1 MIDTTEEI
9 RDQMEVTRSQLTDKL
24 ESLELQ
30 VAGTV
35 QSASTAV
42 TATVEA
48 VQDAVTSVRNT
59 FDLQRITGSHPWLV
73 VGGAAAIGYLATK
86 AFASIEPTDN
96 SAALTPPASA
106 AVVDPEH
113 RNGTSNTHTNAIAN
127 SARTAPE
134 TSVTNSA
141 WDQMRM
147 AAVGAFIGIASDMAS
162 RAAPLLMDYLTS
174 TPGRKPDSSDPE
186 APKKEMI

>member
-1 MIDTTEEI
+1 MIDTTDVL
-9 RDQMEVTRSQLTDKL
+9 RDQMEATKSQLSDKL
-24 ESLELQ
+24 ESLELR

-86 AFASIEPTDN
+86 AFTSVEPADN
-96 SAALTPPASA
+96 SPALTHPASA
-106 AVVDPEH
+106 AVIAPEH
-113 RNGTSNTHTNAIAN
+113 RNGTSNTHTNAITN
-127 SARTAPE
+127 SARITPE

-141 WDQMRM
+141 WDQLRI

-174 TPGRKPDSSDPE
+174 SPGRKPDSSDPE
-186 APKKEMI
+186 SPKKEMI

>member
-9 RDQMEVTRSQLTDKL
+9 RDQMEVTKSQLTNKL
-24 ESLELQ
+24 EPLELQ

-59 FDLQRITGSHPWLV
+59 LDLQRITGSHPWLV

-86 AFASIEPTDN
+86 AFASIEPADN
-96 SAALTPPASA
+96 SPPLTHPASA

-113 RNGTSNTHTNAIAN
+113 RNGTSNTHTNAITN

-147 AAVGAFIGIASDMAS
+147 AAVGALIGIASDMAS
-162 RAAPLLMDYLTS
+162 RAAPLLMDYLS
-174 TPGRKPDSSDPE
+174 SSPGRIPASSDPE
-186 APKKEMI
+186 SPKKEKI